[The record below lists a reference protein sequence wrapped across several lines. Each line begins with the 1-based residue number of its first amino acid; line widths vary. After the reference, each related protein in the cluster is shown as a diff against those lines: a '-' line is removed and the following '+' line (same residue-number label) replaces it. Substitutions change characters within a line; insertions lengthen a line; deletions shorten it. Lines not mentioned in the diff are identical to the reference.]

1 MHDFGD
7 PEAEVILP
15 RLKSDFV
22 EVIEN
27 IMNHKTVELTWDE
40 EVTLGVV
47 MASEGYP
54 ASSTK
59 GAVMKGFED
68 VDSMI
73 FHMGTKEI
81 DGNLVTDGGRVL
93 IVVSKEKTLEEA
105 YKKAYED
112 VEKNYLR

>member
-1 MHDFGD
+1 
-7 PEAEVILP
+7 
-15 RLKSDFV
+15 
-22 EVIEN
+22 
-27 IMNHKTVELTWDE
+27 MNHKTVELTWDE

-59 GAVMKGFED
+59 GSCYEMDFED

-93 IVVSKEKTLEEA
+93 IVVSKEK
-105 YKKAYED
+105 
-112 VEKNYLR
+112 NH